1 MPIYEYLCE
10 DCKKTS
16 SHLVLK
22 PSDFS
27 PFCKYCGGRNVKRII
42 SRVVVIRS
50 EESKI
55 ERLTDPSRWGDL
67 EGDPRA
73 LGRWMKEVSGEF
85 GEGEVSPDE
94 IDQMVEEAV
103 RGEADTSEEGGE

>member
-22 PSDFS
+22 PAEFS
-27 PFCKYCGGRNVKRII
+27 PYCKHCGGNNVRRII
-42 SRVVVIRS
+42 SRVVVFRS
-50 EESKI
+50 EESKL

-85 GEGEVSPDE
+85 AEDLGPDE
-94 IDQMVEEAV
+94 IDQMVEEAIKE
-103 RGEADTSEEGGE
+103 GEDTTEEDGE